1 MVAEVERTGV
11 RKLIVTLTIVLLV
24 SAVSAGA
31 SAARSGPVTG
41 SSETVTTPLAGLAA
55 KPSRAERRCR
65 LLARRRLA
73 RSRELAHGSVRTAAR
88 ARVRRKLRRCLR
100 EARSDGQTPGPL
112 PGEPAPPTPGQGGG
126 PSTPGSPPTPLAS
139 FTGVTASDSDGFRLT
154 LSRPLVAAGDVT
166 IELRNADSG
175 PHDLVV
181 RPEAGGPE
189 AARFGP
195 ADPEAV
201 VRKRVALAR
210 GRWYLFCSLSGHEAA
225 GMHVTLRAE

>member
-1 MVAEVERTGV
+1 M
-11 RKLIVTLTIVLLV
+11 RKLTVTLAIVVLV

-31 SAARSGPVTG
+31 SAARSSPRAGGSDAVT
-41 SSETVTTPLAGLAA
+41 SPLAGLAA
-55 KPSRAERRCR
+55 KPSHAERRCR
-65 LLARRRLA
+65 LLAHRRRA
-73 RSRELAHGSVRTAAR
+73 RSRKLAHGSVRTAAR
-88 ARVRRKLRRCLR
+88 VRARRKLRRCLR
-100 EARSDGQTPGPL
+100 EARSHGQTPGPL
-112 PGEPAPPTPGQGGG
+112 PGEPTPAPGQGGG
-126 PSTPGSPPTPLAS
+126 PPTPGTPPAPLAS

-166 IELRNADSG
+166 IELRNTDSG

-181 RPEAGGPE
+181 RPEAGGSE

-195 ADPEAV
+195 ADPGAV
-201 VRKRVALAR
+201 VRKQVALAR